1 MKQNEENIVK
11 KVCKEFNITQKELAE
26 MLDIPQATMSR
37 WQNDNIPKMAKLALE
52 LMIENNNFKKG
63 SEALKEAFRLL
74 NIQK

>member
-1 MKQNEENIVK
+1 MKPIEENIVK